1 MVSAS
6 IPAGAATLLL
16 LQSDYAQSQTAVTLC
31 SVAWLSLITFLVIR
45 GIGLTAKFQI
55 IMTLME
61 LMILLGISLLVI
73 FQLSHIPSHQL
84 TWAHFSPFSFTPT
97 SFANG
102 AVIALFFFWGWDV
115 SINLTEET
123 KNSEKSPGYGV
134 IGAIIIIIVAFTA
147 FAAVCLLALS
157 DDEIS
162 NSGTNII
169 FAVADKVLPKPW
181 NYVAVLALILST
193 IGTIETSMLQF
204 SRTMF
209 SKSRAGIFHTR
220 WAQVH
225 LKWKTPFAATLLIAS
240 IGVTLLLLSL
250 SSESINEV
258 MMASINI
265 IGVQAAYYYG
275 LAGFACA
282 WHFRK
287 KALSSA
293 KLFLTM
299 LIWPVLSAIALWWAA
314 VLSIQGFD
322 QTTTVIAIG
331 SLCLGFI
338 PLYKRK
344 QALQSSSK
352 NRQY

>member
-16 LQSDYAQSQTAVTLC
+16 IHSDYAQSQTAVTLC
-31 SVAWLSLITFLVIR
+31 SLGWLGLITFLVIR
-45 GIGLTAKFQI
+45 GIGLTAKLQI
-55 IMTLME
+55 MMTLVE
-61 LMILLGISLLVI
+61 LTILLGISLLVL
-73 FQLSHIPSHQL
+73 FHFSHLAPHQL
-84 TWAHFSPFSFTPT
+84 TWENFSLFSFTPT

-123 KNSEKSPGYGV
+123 KNSEKAPGYGV
-134 IGAIIIIIVAFTA
+134 VGAIIVIIVAFTA
-147 FAAVCLLALS
+147 FAAVCLVALS
-157 DDEIS
+157 DDEIAS
-162 NSGTNII
+162 SGTNII
-169 FAVADKVLPKPW
+169 FSVADKVLPKPW

-209 SKSRAGIFHTR
+209 SNSREGIFHAR

-240 IGVTLLLLSL
+240 IGMVLLLLSL

-265 IGVQAAYYYG
+265 IGIQAAYYYG

-287 KALSSA
+287 KSLSSPSRPVTA
-293 KLFLTM
+293 SSRLLT
-299 LIWPVLSAIALWWAA
+299 LPAELLPF
-314 VLSIQGFD
+314 QTEGFTD
-322 QTTTVIAIG
+322 PF
-331 SLCLGFI
+331 SL
-338 PLYKRK
+338 PR
-344 QALQSSSK
+344 S
-352 NRQY
+352 